1 MFFTHFLINAHLV
14 FFFYPFP
21 EKETREGMRNRKF
34 PWSGLMA
41 NLSLKTNGGVN
52 FVATHRWCQARW
64 I

>member
-34 PWSGLMA
+34 PWSGLRFITKYTG
-41 NLSLKTNGGVN
+41 NREG
-52 FVATHRWCQARW
+52 
-64 I
+64 